1 LDGLAALAQ
10 ALEGSA
16 FGTWARGSSYAYPA
30 ANLVHLLG
38 LVLLVG
44 GIGVL
49 DLRLAGAWRRLP
61 VAPLSKALTPVAVGG
76 LFLMIASGSVM
87 FAADAGPLLKS
98 TAFQRK
104 VAFIALAVINAVAF
118 RALWLRHLPSWDA
131 TAPAAA
137 RLMAAGSVAL
147 WLIVAALGRL
157 IAYT

>member
-1 LDGLAALAQ
+1 MDSLIALAQ
-10 ALEGSA
+10 GLEGSA

-38 LVLLVG
+38 LIMLIG
-44 GIGVL
+44 GIGIL

-61 VAPLSKALTPVAVGG
+61 VAPLSNALTPVAVAG
-76 LFLMIASGSVM
+76 LVLIIPSGLVM

-98 TAFQRK
+98 ETFQRK
-104 VAFIALAVINAVAF
+104 LVFIALALANALAF
-118 RALWLRHLPSWDA
+118 RGLWLRHLPSWDA
-131 TAPAAA
+131 TAPPAA
-137 RLMAAGSVAL
+137 RIMAAGSAAL

>member
-1 LDGLAALAQ
+1 MDSLLALAQ
-10 ALEGSA
+10 GIEGSA
-16 FGTWARGSSYAYPA
+16 FGAWARGSSYAYPA

-38 LVLLVG
+38 LVMLVG
-44 GIGVL
+44 GIAVL

-61 VAPLSKALTPVAVGG
+61 VAVLSKALTPVAVAG
-76 LFLMIASGSVM
+76 LVVLIPSGLVM

-98 TAFQRK
+98 PMFQRK
-104 VAFIALAVINAVAF
+104 LVFIALALGNALAF

-131 TAPAAA
+131 TAPQVAKI
-137 RLMAAGSVAL
+137 MAAGSALL